1 MKPDMP
7 RQPLYRRLHLRNKER
22 RLTQIMRDQVA
33 AAASLLEML
42 LSVMVLIG
50 LLVST
55 VPIVQEMFSLWFSDN
70 TDAFQT
76 FLGHAFN
83 LVIGIEF
90 IKMLAKELRI
100 SVITTKR
107 AYEDLETEGFIRTM
121 PGRGSFVAPQNPE
134 LHREES
140 LKQVEGHLQNAIEAA
155 RRGGISLAEVTETLQ
170 LLWEG

>member
-1 MKPDMP
+1 MKPDTP
-7 RQPLYRRLHLRNKER
+7 RQPFYRRLHLSNKER
-22 RLTQIMRDQVA
+22 RVTQIMRNQVA

-55 VPIVQEMFSLWFSDN
+55 VPVVQEMISLWLSDN

-90 IKMLAKELRI
+90 IKMLAKHSPGSALEVLLYAIARQMILGHASAVENLI
-100 SVITTKR
+100 SVASIG
-107 AYEDLETEGFIRTM
+107 LIFLIRKFVFVPSFGSTM
-121 PGRGSFVAPQNPE
+121 PDGHTAPD
-134 LHREES
+134 
-140 LKQVEGHLQNAIEAA
+140 
-155 RRGGISLAEVTETLQ
+155 LAESNNHDGDETF
-170 LLWEG
+170 G

>member
-1 MKPDMP
+1 MELFISNTGQEPIYAQIT
-7 RQPLYRRLHLRNKER
+7 RQIKDKILAGELKEDDALPSIRL
-22 RLTQIMRDQVA
+22 
-33 AAASLLEML
+33 
-42 LSVMVLIG
+42 
-50 LLVST
+50 
-55 VPIVQEMFSLWFSDN
+55 
-70 TDAFQT
+70 
-76 FLGHAFN
+76 
-83 LVIGIEF
+83 
-90 IKMLAKELRI
+90 LAKELRI

-107 AYEDLETEGFIRTM
+107 AYEDLEAEGFIRTM